1 MSHNNAFAGISGSVA
16 AASSPTAQSSVKDET
31 NQSSALLIDSS
42 GRWGVRLSALPQD
55 MARLLLQLLR
65 DTAPVVLPQ
74 DAHLVRRVAA
84 YDEAAARDPHLL
96 EELERTAGR
105 LNVMAFRVFNCS
117 YMEITERHQRRAL
130 IDEIDELAIFTQLGS
145 NERIRR
151 AMVAA
156 G

>member
-16 AASSPTAQSSVKDET
+16 ETNSPTSRSSVKDAP
-31 NQSSALLIDSS
+31 NQTSALLIDSS
-42 GRWGVRLSALPQD
+42 GRWGVRLTALPQD
-55 MARLLLQLLR
+55 MAKLLLQLLR

-74 DAHLVRRVAA
+74 DTHLVRRVAA

-96 EELERTAGR
+96 GELERTAGR
-105 LNVMAFRVFNCS
+105 LDVLAFRVFNCS
-117 YMEITERHQRRAL
+117 YLEIAERHQRRAL

-145 NERIRR
+145 NERIHR